1 MEKHNLRQVYVETL
15 IRFAR
20 QDPRIVSLD
29 TDSREATLSDRFA
42 AEFPE
47 RSFSFGIAEQD
58 MVSAAG
64 GMATMGLIPFVNSYA
79 MFIAMR
85 ALDQVRNAVAYPNLN
100 VKFVLSHHGLDVG
113 SDGVTHQL
121 TEDVAIF
128 RTIPNLQLL
137 HPADSTEMRQMVEY
151 AIQIHG
157 PIIIKSGKSA
167 VPMVMPADYVW
178 RYGEPALVADGEKIA
193 IIANGVMVHRALTAR
208 SIVQK
213 QANFSPRVINLSSLT
228 DVNADTLL
236 QLTDGVSHVVTVED
250 HSIYGGLGGIIS
262 EILSEHRPSH
272 VVRMGMGRTFA
283 QAGTPDELF
292 ARYGLDAAAIAR
304 NAIALTQ
311 P

>member
-1 MEKHNLRQVYVETL
+1 
-15 IRFAR
+15 
-20 QDPRIVSLD
+20 
-29 TDSREATLSDRFA
+29 
-42 AEFPE
+42 
-47 RSFSFGIAEQD
+47 
-58 MVSAAG
+58 
-64 GMATMGLIPFVNSYA
+64 